1 MPKAIKLPSAA
12 TMRPLDLAGL
22 NSLTQMGVVAVL
34 KPLPHPLQD
43 ASCNRQTILISQYV
57 HLYTNSPYD
66 SADNHLR
73 NTKSAGLQNCS
84 DAHEESP
91 HVKTLATP
99 NLLADQEDIDST
111 CETADSANAIWQ
123 LGYDQRASYRDF
135 Q

>member
-57 HLYTNSPYD
+57 QVHQLTIRLCRQS
-66 SADNHLR
+66 SAEHQKRWLAKLLR
-73 NTKSAGLQNCS
+73 C
-84 DAHEESP
+84 P
-91 HVKTLATP
+91 
-99 NLLADQEDIDST
+99 
-111 CETADSANAIWQ
+111 
-123 LGYDQRASYRDF
+123 
-135 Q
+135 